1 MGTQPWI
8 KLWLEART
16 DRKLDRL
23 TDAQHRVWFNLL
35 LYAAEQ
41 DDRGTFT
48 NGGMLAIEVSKGR
61 QKALDATIATLLEL
75 HIIED
80 LGDGTY
86 AFHAFEER
94 QTRKIGKP
102 SDDPEAVAERMRRY
116 RARKAEEA
124 GLEGS
129 AVTRNGR
136 NAVGSARNG
145 VTGSE
150 NGTEECTSESG
161 ARDQSEPENPQVTDS
176 VTPGYTPLRVTK
188 TVTPLLRPEGEVE
201 EDLDQTPVSS
211 MSPDSRRTGRGSY
224 PQDEDPTIAIETYIG
239 KLDRDP
245 TADELRSVKRWVK
258 ECGSGSTCV
267 GIGYAAQDGF
277 IRDPKRVYGQIRALA
292 TKGAAS

>member
-41 DDRGTFT
+41 DDRGTFADD
-48 NGGMLAIEVSKGR
+48 GMLAIEVSKGR
-61 QKALDATIATLLEL
+61 QKALDATIAVLLEL

-94 QTRKIGKP
+94 QARKP
-102 SDDPEAVAERMRRY
+102 SDSPEAVAERMRRY

-124 GLEGS
+124 ALEGS

-136 NAVGSARNG
+136 NAVTEAE
-145 VTGSE
+145 T
-150 NGTEECTSESG
+150 GTEEGTCEAG
-161 ARDQSEPENPQVTDS
+161 ARDQSEPMKPHLSDS
-176 VTPGYTPLRVTK
+176 EEVCYAPLRPMT
-188 TVTPLLRPEGEVE
+188 RNRYEEGEVE
-201 EDLDQTPVSS
+201 EEVDQTPLSS
-211 MSPDSRRTGRGSY
+211 RSSGPQRKERGSY
-224 PQDEDPTIAIETYIG
+224 PQASQTDDPQIAMSIAEEKAGRAITSDEKRSIRRWVREFGARTTETAIADFVPERGLDLPYIG
-239 KLDRDP
+239 
-245 TADELRSVKRWVK
+245 
-258 ECGSGSTCV
+258 TCIANWSKPMAV
-267 GIGYAAQDGF
+267 AQ
-277 IRDPKRVYGQIRALA
+277 
-292 TKGAAS
+292 